1 MALTLPP
8 RKYLSAIKSIPS
20 WVSAGPPAL
29 IATTSRLERITPLE
43 ELDDEEELLDD
54 ELPDDELELLEDE
67 LLDEEVEELEGSA
80 PGSLPP
86 QPANSNAAH
95 NKASHASR
103 AFRFI
108 ALIDIVHPV
117 NFQQRIFSTL
127 ITTALV
133 AAKNVEILFHKQSQR
148 YCHLGGALRVLDYH
162 VDNSSTMSS
171 LGAAC
176 HFRGLIQN
184 LRSTSDQPH
193 TPKW

>member
-117 NFQQRIFSTL
+117 NFQQRIFVDPNYDCLSGGKKRGNPFPQAV
-127 ITTALV
+127 TTVLP
-133 AAKNVEILFHKQSQR
+133 
-148 YCHLGGALRVLDYH
+148 LGR
-162 VDNSSTMSS
+162 
-171 LGAAC
+171 
-176 HFRGLIQN
+176 R
-184 LRSTSDQPH
+184 P
-193 TPKW
+193 